1 VNVSLL
7 FFGLVFGCI
16 GFGFFLYGRNQR
28 APVPLVCGVLLMV
41 VPYFIPSTVVL
52 IIVGVVLMAVPY
64 FVRY

>member
-1 VNVSLL
+1 MNVSLL